1 MQTIPV
7 LNLFFLLGRTANE
20 ERWTSRCLMG
30 TQSQVFLF
38 LLSFSRPLFR
48 DPRTEFS
55 YFAASWNGCL
65 LASLGLLSFFFFSSK
80 KTKKHKEFFKKDK
93 NWSSFFLWRIL
104 FVLLRCSPCRHRL
117 FRRREWEVEKDKN
130 DDKINHSF
138 DESLGRFWERKR
150 KHIYTNCKKKQ
161 NETTNWTRTA
171 LVL

>member
-1 MQTIPV
+1 MLPFCYLRRPFFFSLSFVGLRSLSPSLYVMQTIPV

-65 LASLGLLSFFFFSSK
+65 LASLGLLSFFFFQARKQRNTKNFLK
-80 KTKKHKEFFKKDK
+80 KIKIDPLFFME
-93 NWSSFFLWRIL
+93 NPLRLTPL
-104 FVLLRCSPCRHRL
+104 FSMPASTLSEKRMRGGKRQE
-117 FRRREWEVEKDKN
+117 RRQDQ
-130 DDKINHSF
+130 S
-138 DESLGRFWERKR
+138 
-150 KHIYTNCKKKQ
+150 
-161 NETTNWTRTA
+161 
-171 LVL
+171 